1 LYRLSECV
9 VDEFDPQS
17 DTAVVKDSKHQIT
30 PDSSLWENS
39 PTANLVRYKPSGV
52 YFVRARIGGKL
63 IRKSLKTTVYSVA
76 VLKLGDQLKEHR
88 KIVELHDKAEGGK
101 MTFGAALE
109 LYRAELKA
117 DAAIKPRTRE
127 YYEERIAALLKSW
140 PGLNATDVRKITT
153 DNCAEW
159 SARFKVNRSATAY
172 NNTVGVLRKVID
184 VAVKKGVRYGN
195 PAMEIKKAK
204 VTIPHLD
211 LPSRAEFLKFVDA
224 IDRSGVCSCYQAADL
239 VRFLAYGGF
248 RKKEAAGITRADLKF
263 NEVGDGG
270 EIVVRDT
277 KNGETRIVP
286 MIPPMV
292 ELLKRILGERPD
304 ESADTPIM
312 KVKECQI
319 SMDKAAKKIGM
330 QRITHHDLRHLFA
343 TTCIESGVDVP
354 TVARWL
360 GHRDGGVL
368 AMRVYTNHRKKHSE
382 QQARRVVFS
391 DTVAANV
398 VKLSET
404 SEQPKA
410 ATT

>member
-1 LYRLSECV
+1 
-9 VDEFDPQS
+9 
-17 DTAVVKDSKHQIT
+17 VKQSKHQIT
-30 PDSSLWENS
+30 SDSLWENS

-63 IRKSLKTTVYSVA
+63 IRKSLKTPVYSVA
-76 VLKLGDQLKEHR
+76 VLKLGDELKEQR
-88 KIVELHDKAEGGK
+88 RIDELHAKAEGGK
-101 MTFGAALE
+101 MTFKAALE
-109 LYRAELKA
+109 LYRATLKA

-127 YYEERIAALLKSW
+127 YYEERITALLDTW
-140 PGLNATDVRKITT
+140 PGLEVMDVRRITARE
-153 DNCAEW
+153 CESWAE
-159 SARFKVNRSATAY
+159 RFMVKKDKKKDTVTKRSATAY
-172 NNTVGVLRKVID
+172 NNTVAVLRKVID

-211 LPSRAEFLKFVDA
+211 IPTRAEFLKFVEA
-224 IDRSGVCSCYQAADL
+224 IESAKVCSCRGAADL

-248 RKKEAAGITRADLKF
+248 RKGEAASITWADCKF
-263 NEVGDGG
+263 NDVGDGG
-270 EIVVRDT
+270 EIIVRQT
-277 KNGETRIVP
+277 KNSETRAVP

-292 ELLKRILGERPD
+292 DLLKRLRSDRPNEKPD
-304 ESADTPIM
+304 APVM

-319 SMDKAAKKIGM
+319 SMNKAAAKIGM

-368 AMRVYTNHRKKHSE
+368 AMRVYTNHRRQHSE
-382 QQARRVVFS
+382 QQARRVRFS
-391 DTVAANV
+391 DATAENV
-398 VKLSET
+398 IPLQEVRR
-404 SEQPKA
+404 A
-410 ATT
+410 